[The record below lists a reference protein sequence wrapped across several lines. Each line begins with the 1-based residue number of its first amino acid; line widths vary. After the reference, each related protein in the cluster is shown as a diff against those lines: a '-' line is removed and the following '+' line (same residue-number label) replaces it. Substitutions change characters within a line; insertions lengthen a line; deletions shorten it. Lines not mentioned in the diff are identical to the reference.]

1 MNNSSLS
8 SRTLLFS
15 AAAAALIASGHAATP
30 AAGRDSSAVAVGP
43 VAAPSPFFGVW
54 ELDLDRMPDT
64 YGPPPKRVTF
74 TFEDAGSGKWRTTVE
89 IVAPDDSV
97 RRASIEYKRDG
108 RAVRSEGDNL
118 DGDSAA
124 VGSPAPNVLTFSMAK
139 DKQPAG
145 ARTYIVSPD
154 GRGMTESAANL
165 DNSGVPFVR
174 NFHFRRIR

>member
-1 MNNSSLS
+1 MTNSSLFW
-8 SRTLLFS
+8 RTLLFPT
-15 AAAAALIASGHAATP
+15 AAAILVASGHAATRAADSDSLAVAAAP
-30 AAGRDSSAVAVGP
+30 AAET
-43 VAAPSPFFGVW
+43 SPFFGVW
-54 ELDLDRMPDT
+54 ELDLARMPET
-64 YGPPPKRVTF
+64 YGPLPKRVTF

-97 RRASIEYKRDG
+97 RRASVEYRRDG

-145 ARTYIVSPD
+145 ARTYVVSPD
-154 GRGMTESAANL
+154 GREMTESAANL
-165 DNSGVPFVR
+165 DNSGEPFVR